1 MQKRLFLAL
10 GLSFLVLFVGQ
21 RLITKSPEQNR
32 LSCPLNTTR
41 TAPEALSAVSTVM
54 PAVPT
59 APVVAETA
67 VLTEY
72 EHTAGSS
79 LLTFVDQRAAVKN
92 VVFKSFHDYAFSL
105 ANGFAIGDYA
115 AFERQVVDNNK
126 VVYRY
131 ADGKTRISKEF
142 DFSCSAYEIKLKVSI
157 ENISGQ
163 PVKFSFPLSLG
174 TINPNLQYRG
184 TAVYQDVCV
193 SLPDRIAYPNY
204 KKEATFPSVNFLSLR
219 DQYFCA
225 IIEPAA
231 KNYSANFHKISDKEF
246 GVSLISPEF
255 DIPAGQ
261 TVTQEFRVYLG
272 PQDLKV
278 LAAAN
283 NPDWQSVVYFGK
295 MNPLAHLLLKTLGF
309 FHAVTSNWGFAIII
323 VSVMIYIILYPLT
336 LKQLR
341 SMKEM
346 QLIQPK
352 VEELRVKYRD
362 DAMRLQKETME
373 LYKLHKIN
381 PLGGCLPMLL
391 QLPVFF
397 SFYMVLSRSIELK
410 GAGFLWIKD
419 LADPDKLFVFP
430 QSIPFVGNELNLL
443 PILMVIASFFQQKLS
458 SSQMSGQSAEQQKIM
473 MFLFP
478 IMFGVFFYH
487 MPSGLVLYWFTNTI
501 MTVIQQSA
509 IMRSK

>member
-21 RLITKSPEQNR
+21 RLITKSQEQNR
-32 LSCPLNTTR
+32 VSCPLNATRAVPAPLSLGNTTV
-41 TAPEALSAVSTVM
+41 SAA
-54 PAVPT
+54 PAVP
-59 APVVAETA
+59 VAAELAA
-67 VLTEY
+67 VTEQEY
-72 EHTAGSS
+72 TTELS
-79 LLTFVDQRAAVKN
+79 LLTFVDQRATIKSA
-92 VVFKSFHDYAFSL
+92 VFKKFHNYAFSL

-115 AFERQVVDNNK
+115 PFVRQTVDNNK
-126 VVYRY
+126 VIYNY

-142 DFSCSAYEIKLKVSI
+142 DFSGAAYEIKLKVSI

-163 PVKFSFPLSLG
+163 PMKFSFPLALG
-174 TINPNLQYRG
+174 TINPNLQRRG

-193 SLPDRIAYPNY
+193 SLPDKIDYPNY
-204 KKEATFPSVNFLSLR
+204 KKEATFSSVNFLSLR

-225 IIEPAA
+225 VIEPVA
-231 KNYSANFHKISDKEF
+231 KNYSANFHKISDKEY
-246 GVSLISPEF
+246 GVSLVSPEF

-261 TVTQEFRVYLG
+261 SVTQEFRVYLG

-309 FHAVTSNWGFAIII
+309 FHAVTSNWGFAIIV

-352 VEELRVKYRD
+352 VEELRVKYHD

-410 GAGFLWIKD
+410 GASFLWIKD
-419 LADPDKLFVFP
+419 LSDPDKIFVF
-430 QSIPFVGNELNLL
+430 QQNLPFVGNELNLL
-443 PILMVIASFFQQKLS
+443 PILMVVASFFQQKLS
-458 SSQMSGQSAEQQKIM
+458 SGQMSGQSAEQQKIM

-501 MTVIQQSA
+501 MTVIQQSV